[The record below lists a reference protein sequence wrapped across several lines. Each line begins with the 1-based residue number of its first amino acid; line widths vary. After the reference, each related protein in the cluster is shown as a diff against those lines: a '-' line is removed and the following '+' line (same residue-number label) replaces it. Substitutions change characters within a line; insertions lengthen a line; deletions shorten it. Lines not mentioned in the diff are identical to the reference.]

1 MRAVE
6 IHQHGGVDVL
16 AVRQI
21 NPPELPGHSSDAPLQ
36 LLMQV
41 HYAGLNFVDL
51 YQREGRYPG
60 LKLPLT
66 LGVEAAGIVQ
76 AVQPGSSFAPG
87 QAIAAIG
94 TVQGAYAETMLAPE
108 SMVVSLPASIDSK
121 LGASSL
127 EHGATAMMLVHD
139 VAKITANDAGSV
151 ALVHAASGGVGR
163 WLVRALLDLGVR
175 VLALASTAEK
185 CALLNAMGAQALQ
198 LAAGAKLSEV
208 LAEYQGPAPRWV
220 FDSVGAATFADSL
233 RALAPRGHAILYGAA
248 SGQVSEVSIA
258 VLMAKSLTVSRPR
271 IPDYLSGAADLARYA
286 RQVFELFESAPE
298 LASVDSVYELEDV
311 KAAHLRL
318 ADRSRIGKVLLKVG
332 SAS

>member
-16 AVRQI
+16 AVRNI
-21 NPPELPGHSSDAPLQ
+21 DPPSLPMHRAGEPLQ

-66 LGVEAAGIVQ
+66 LGVEAAGMVQ
-76 AVQPGSSFAPG
+76 AVQPGSAFAVG

-94 TVQGAYAETMLAPE
+94 SVQGAYAETLLVPE
-108 SMVVSLPASIDSK
+108 SMVVALPANIDAK
-121 LGASSL
+121 LAASSL

-139 VAKITANDAGSV
+139 VARISAPDPGAV

-163 WLVRALLDLGVR
+163 WLVRALLDVGVH

-185 CALLNAMGAQALQ
+185 CALLKEMGAQALQ
-198 LAAGAKLSEV
+198 LAAGAKLSEA
-208 LAEYQGPAPRWV
+208 LADYQGPAPRWV

-233 RALAPRGHAILYGAA
+233 GALAPRGHAILYGAA
-248 SGQVSEVSIA
+248 SGQVSDVSIA
-258 VLMAKSLTVSRPR
+258 TLMAKSLTVSRPR
-271 IPDYLSGAADLARYA
+271 IPHYLRSAADLARYA
-286 RQVFELFESAPE
+286 QWVFALLETAPQ

-318 ADRSRIGKVLLKVG
+318 ADRSRIGKVLMKVG
-332 SAS
+332 S